1 MADLGARVGFA
12 QHEGDQL
19 MTASDSRDERVLFD
33 VDPENRIA
41 TITLNN
47 PQQRNSYDAAMRDS
61 VARCLDRVAEDDD
74 LTVVLLRGADGVFST
89 GADMNNAYGWY
100 GEGNAG
106 GSAAG
111 ESRAKS
117 RPSQRRRLTVDRKS
131 FGFYHNLMGFP
142 KVTVGEISGYALGGG
157 FEIALMTDISVI
169 ARDTKI
175 GMPATRFLGPALGSL
190 HMFFHRLGPVL
201 ARRLLL
207 TGDIIEAAMVEHLG
221 IFTETCDPGQAR
233 RVHGTGRRKPPRC
246 PQTVSSSPRRLFG
259 WSNRARRTRARKWP
273 ATCSTPTARI
283 CSSRRGSST
292 SSRRGRSTA
301 PRRRSGYAMST
312 STYRNRH

>member
-1 MADLGARVGFA
+1 
-12 QHEGDQL
+12 
-19 MTASDSRDERVLFD
+19 MTAPEDDRVLFEVERD
-33 VDPENRIA
+33 KRIA

-47 PQQRNSYDAAMRDS
+47 PKQRNSYDAEMREQL
-61 VARCLDRVAEDDD
+61 ARYLDQVAEDDD

-100 GEGNAG
+100 GDERLREEQTSTDERLREEQTSTDRDAKP
-106 GSAAG
+106 
-111 ESRAKS
+111 AKS

-157 FEIALMTDISVI
+157 FEMALMTDISVI

-207 TGDIIEAAMVEHLG
+207 TGDIIEAGAIEHLG
-221 IFTETCDPGQAR
+221 IFTETCN
-233 RVHGTGRRKPPRC
+233 
-246 PQTVSSSPRRLFG
+246 SSSVAA
-259 WSNRARRTRARKWP
+259 RARYWAEKTAKMPADGVVIAKEAFRLVEQSQAYQGEEVASYLFHAFGTNLQFAPGEFNFVKTRAEVGTKEAFRLRDEHFHVHEP
-273 ATCSTPTARI
+273 DAQ
-283 CSSRRGSST
+283 
-292 SSRRGRSTA
+292 
-301 PRRRSGYAMST
+301 
-312 STYRNRH
+312 